1 METLFTR
8 LLNYYHLSEDEYAQ
22 LVRPVTTTTFTGDHY
37 FDNMNDCVALLK
49 RAMSHNKKIFI
60 YGDYD
65 CDGVIS
71 ISILVKMFALLNY
84 PIAYHVPNRYLD
96 GYGLNAKR
104 AEEIV
109 NSGYEFIIT
118 VDNGVTAFEGISY
131 AKEHGLEVLIIDHHQ
146 PDAILLMLTPFTYKS
161 QTLGP
166 PTSAGFTTFMLL
178 KQSR

>member
-49 RAMSHNKKIFI
+49 EQCHIIKIFI

-84 PIAYHVPNRYLD
+84 PIAYHVPNRYSD

-146 PDAILLMLTPFTYKS
+146 PDAILPNADAILHPQISNFGST
-161 QTLGP
+161 
-166 PTSAGFTTFMLL
+166 PTSAGFTTFMFC
-178 KQSR
+178 